1 MYLQIPLTF
10 KESWEECRLSER
22 KKNRKTRQH
31 YCVVTLPDACL
42 ESTFQRQSF
51 IGEITLEKDLSRF
64 RDAQERD
71 YQQALVEIKN
81 GRKETHWMWYIFPQ
95 IHGLG
100 SSSISQYYAIKDL
113 QEARDFLK
121 DPILGKNLNEI
132 CKTLLAVK
140 TDDPHGVFG
149 SPDDMKLLSCMT
161 LFEQAD
167 PENQVF
173 PKVIEKFYHGRRD
186 QKTLEILQNEIP
198 PELGDRKIYDT
209 PIGSVCM
216 SKTEHEAY
224 MKERRIRESRE
235 KKR

>member
-1 MYLQIPLTF
+1 MPEGI
-10 KESWEECRLSER
+10 S
-22 KKNRKTRQH
+22 
-31 YCVVTLPDACL
+31 DDCL
-42 ESTFQRQSF
+42 ESAFQRQSF
-51 IGEITLEKDLSRF
+51 IGEITLEKDLNHF

-149 SPDDMKLLSCMT
+149 SPDDMKLLSSMT

-167 PENQVF
+167 PDNKIF
-173 PKVIEKFYHGRRD
+173 AKVIDKFYNGRRD
-186 QKTLEILQNEIP
+186 RKTLEILRNEVP
-198 PELGDRKIYDT
+198 PELGDRQIYDI
-209 PIGSVCM
+209 PIGPVCM

-224 MKERRIRESRE
+224 MEERRIRKSRE
-235 KKR
+235 KRR

>member
-1 MYLQIPLTF
+1 
-10 KESWEECRLSER
+10 
-22 KKNRKTRQH
+22 
-31 YCVVTLPDACL
+31 
-42 ESTFQRQSF
+42 
-51 IGEITLEKDLSRF
+51 LEKDLSRF

-149 SPDDMKLLSCMT
+149 SPDDMKLLSSMT

-167 PENQVF
+167 PDNKIF
-173 PKVIEKFYHGRRD
+173 AKVIDKFYNGRRD
-186 QKTLEILQNEIP
+186 RKTLEILRNEVP
-198 PELGDRKIYDT
+198 PELGDRQIYDI
-209 PIGSVCM
+209 PIGPVCM

-224 MKERRIRESRE
+224 MEERRIRKSRE
-235 KKR
+235 KRR